1 MGELNRGLR
10 VECPNS
16 LRLGCGP
23 SPRSAPALFHAQR
36 RLARAGREF
45 TRVAKKVIREYERH
59 ERTCL
64 PCCGLLLRLLQKPLD
79 VRRTAAHS
87 HSAACRRD
95 SVGAYFRHH
104 VAKESRHY
112 VAKESATGACAELR

>member
-1 MGELNRGLR
+1 VPQQPQSWMWTQGTPLCTSS
-10 VECPNS
+10 V
-16 LRLGCGP
+16 
-23 SPRSAPALFHAQR
+23 HAQR
-36 RLARAGREF
+36 RPARAGREF

-79 VRRTAAHS
+79 VRRTAAQS
-87 HSAACRRD
+87 RSAACRRY

-104 VAKESRHY
+104 VAKESRHH
-112 VAKESATGACAELR
+112 VAKESIHHVAKQSATGPCAEMR